1 MEGVRILVVE
11 DEPLVAEDIVG
22 HLESVGFISC
32 GIAHDGSQALE
43 MIAEHEPDA
52 CLLDITLGSDPDGI
66 AVAHEINKRFK
77 IPFVFLTSHSD
88 RGTIERV
95 KETRP
100 AGYLLKPFD
109 ENDLLTTL
117 EIAMF
122 NHMNRRTPNQDL
134 TIEYVNSKIPN
145 ALSEREFEVLN
156 LVRQGK
162 TNREISE
169 QVFVSINTIKTHLLR
184 LYDKLD
190 VKNRTEVMF
199 KLNQLL

>member
-1 MEGVRILVVE
+1 MARVKILIVE
-11 DEPLVAEDIVG
+11 DEPLVAEDIAG
-22 HLESVGFISC
+22 YLEAVDFHVC
-32 GIAHDGSQALE
+32 GIAQLK
-43 MIAEHEPDA
+43 PDA

-66 AVAHEINKRFK
+66 GVAHEINKLYQ

-109 ENDLLTTL
+109 ENDLLTSL

-122 NHMNRRTPNQDL
+122 NHLNRAQGSNAL
-134 TIEYVNSKIPN
+134 TIERVNSHVPN
-145 ALSEREFEVLN
+145 PLSEREFEILN

-162 TNREISE
+162 TNKDIGE
-169 QVFVSINTIKTHLLR
+169 QLFVSVNTIKTHLLR
-184 LYDKLD
+184 IYDKLD

-199 KLNQLL
+199 KINQLVK